1 MSFINILA
9 SAAGGGGG
17 GVTGWSEELRL
28 PFPHQVDGAGA
39 VIDPVPTSPTY
50 GHAVFS
56 PTAGK
61 AANFALYRV
70 RVPYDFLTTVDPGAS
85 FAFRLGGADTLK
97 HAYKLSMANVAAS
110 GNSDAPAFINEIALS
125 FAGDASG
132 AAGDVEMVPAA
143 GSFTTL
149 TGWGAA
155 LQPGRLVV
163 IKLARDG
170 SDGSLDDSTVPS
182 SDIEL
187 VLLYARQPTPVP

>member
-1 MSFINILA
+1 MSFINIA
-9 SAAGGGGG
+9 SSSSGSG
-17 GVTGWSEELRL
+17 GVTKWYEELRL
-28 PFPHQVDGAGA
+28 PFPHQVDGTGA

-50 GHAVFS
+50 GHAIFS
-56 PTAGK
+56 ATAAK

-70 RVPYDFLTTVDPGAS
+70 RVPYDLLTSADPSAS
-85 FAFRLGGADTLK
+85 LAFRLGGADTGK

-110 GNSDAPAFINEIALS
+110 GGADAPAFTNEIALS

-132 AAGDVEMVPAA
+132 AAGDVEMAPAA

-155 LQPGRLVV
+155 LTPGRLMV

-170 SDGSLDDSTVPS
+170 SDGTLDDSTVPS
-182 SDIEL
+182 SDVEL
-187 VLLYARQPTPVP
+187 VLLYPRLPTIAP